1 MNNQYPGQNSL
12 EGGQLLANLLL
23 FTRLLRQLD
32 IPISSYQVH
41 SMAKALELI
50 DVTAK
55 ADFYNTARCFL
66 LHDISKREQFNLAFD
81 LFWSGYI
88 EVSLEIPGHLQKP
101 LLQEMIDRE
110 SDTSSQKIGAVF
122 QGHSVETSMQTH
134 ETSDTDIQ
142 VQPTYSANEILR
154 QKDFRNYSAE
164 EFQQA
169 KKIIREMTWS
179 IKQKR
184 TRRKVRSIRKTKF
197 LDFRRSLRNNINV
210 GGEMVDLEW
219 KRKKYKSRQ
228 IIVLCDISG
237 SMEKYSQVF
246 LYFLYAMVQ
255 ETKRIETFVFGTR
268 LTRLT
273 LMLQKQKSEQVIEH
287 LSSLRLDWSGGT
299 RIGESLKDFNY
310 HWARRVRCP
319 GSIVIIISDGWDRG
333 DYLLLKKEISRLS
346 RTAHRLMW
354 LNPAAG
360 SDNYQPL
367 VKGIQTVLPY
377 VNDFYPLAN
386 LNNLESLTMGLDSS
400 IQLSRI

>member
-1 MNNQYPGQNSL
+1 MNNQYLNQDGL

-23 FTRLLRQLD
+23 FTRLLRQLG

-41 SMAKALELI
+41 SLAKALDYI
-50 DVTAK
+50 DITAEE
-55 ADFYNTARCFL
+55 DFYNTARSFL
-66 LHDISKREQFNLAFD
+66 LHDNSKRDQFNLAFD

-88 EVSLEIPGHLQKP
+88 KIILEVPGHLRKP
-101 LLQEMIDRE
+101 LIQEMINRE
-110 SDTSSQKIGAVF
+110 ADASSQKIGASF
-122 QGHSVETSMQTH
+122 LGPKVEPSIQPNEPYVPDM
-134 ETSDTDIQ
+134 Q
-142 VQPTYSANEILR
+142 VQPIYSALEILR
-154 QKDFRNYSAE
+154 QKDFGHYSAE

-169 KKIIREMTWS
+169 KKVIREMTWS

-184 TRRKVRSIRKTKF
+184 TRRKVRSVRKSKF
-197 LDFRRSLRNNINV
+197 LDFRNSIRNNVNV
-210 GGEMVDLEW
+210 SGEFVELEW
-219 KRKKYKSRQ
+219 KRNKYKSRQ

-246 LYFLYAMVQ
+246 LYFLYAMAQ
-255 ETKRIETFVFGTR
+255 ESKRIETFVFGTR

-273 LMLQKQKSEQVIEH
+273 LMLQKQKPEQLIEN

-333 DYLLLKKEISRLS
+333 DYELLEREISRLS

-354 LNPAAG
+354 LNPIAG
-360 SDNYQPL
+360 TENYQPL
-367 VKGIQTVLPY
+367 VRGIQTVLPY
-377 VNDFYPLAN
+377 VADFFPLAN
-386 LNNLESLTMGLDSS
+386 LNNLESLAKGLDSS
-400 IQLSRI
+400 RQISRR

>member
-1 MNNQYPGQNSL
+1 
-12 EGGQLLANLLL
+12 
-23 FTRLLRQLD
+23 
-32 IPISSYQVH
+32 
-41 SMAKALELI
+41 
-50 DVTAK
+50 
-55 ADFYNTARCFL
+55 L
-66 LHDISKREQFNLAFD
+66 LHDTSNREQFDLAFD

-88 EVSLEIPGHLQKP
+88 KVILEVPGHLRKP
-101 LLQEMIDRE
+101 LIQEMIDRE
-110 SDTSSQKIGAVF
+110 ADASAQKIGAALL
-122 QGHSVETSMQTH
+122 GPIVEPSLQPD
-134 ETSDTDIQ
+134 EPNDTDIQ
-142 VQPTYSANEILR
+142 VQPIYSAHEILR
-154 QKDFRNYSAE
+154 HKDFEHYSAD

-169 KKIIREMTWS
+169 KRVIREMTWS

-197 LDFRRSLRNNINV
+197 LDFRNSIRNNVNAS
-210 GGEMVDLEW
+210 GELVDLEW
-219 KRKKYKSRQ
+219 KRNKYKSRQ

-237 SMEKYSQVF
+237 SMEKYSRVF

-273 LMLQKQKSEQVIEH
+273 LMLQKQKSEQVIEN

-299 RIGESLKDFNY
+299 RIGESLQDFNY

-333 DYLLLKKEISRLS
+333 DYKLLKREISRLS

-354 LNPAAG
+354 LNPIAG
-360 SDNYQPL
+360 AENYQPL

-377 VNDFYPLAN
+377 VDDFYPLSN
-386 LNNLESLTMGLDSS
+386 LKNLETLTKGLDSS
-400 IQLSRI
+400 SQLSRR

>member
-1 MNNQYPGQNSL
+1 MNNQYPHQDRF

-41 SMAKALELI
+41 SLAKALEFI
-50 DVTAK
+50 NVTAEE
-55 ADFYNTARCFL
+55 DFYNAARCFL

-88 EVSLEIPGHLQKP
+88 ESILEISGHLRKP

-110 SDTSSQKIGAVF
+110 ADTSSQKIRAVLRDPR
-122 QGHSVETSMQTH
+122 VESSF
-134 ETSDTDIQ
+134 ETNEPSDTDIQ
-142 VQPTYSANEILR
+142 VRPLYSAHEILR
-154 QKDFRNYSAE
+154 QKDFRDYSAE
-164 EFQQA
+164 EIQQA
-169 KKIIREMTWS
+169 KKIIREMNWS

-210 GGEMVDLEW
+210 SGEMVDLEW

-273 LMLQKQKSEQVIEH
+273 LMLQKQKSEQVIEN

-333 DYLLLKKEISRLS
+333 DYMLLKREISRLR
-346 RTAHRLMW
+346 RTVHRLMW
-354 LNPAAG
+354 LNPVAG

-386 LNNLESLTMGLDSS
+386 LDNLESLTMGLDFS
-400 IQLSRI
+400 IQNSRK